1 MSRVVVN
8 EIQAKVGN
16 DISFNDAAK
25 IDTLKGK
32 TTAGSI
38 TVQGEGNATTSLQ
51 QGLAKVWC
59 AYRGNGEALNDSLN
73 VSGLTDHANGD
84 DTHSFTNN
92 MAHTNY
98 CYSGS
103 VLCEY
108 ASPGNATYTLNT
120 KEDVNRANGY
130 RATGSHRL
138 QASYT
143 NASQHFVTGDWGAQD
158 GENTAV
164 THGDLA

>member
-1 MSRVVVN
+1 MSKLVVSTIETQN
-8 EIQAKVGN
+8 IKF
-16 DISFNDAAK
+16 DSD
-25 IDTLKGK
+25 
-32 TTAGSI
+32 TTAFTIGSDGGI
-38 TVQGEGNATTSLQ
+38 KAEGTNTTSLQ
-51 QGLAKVWC
+51 NGLAKVWC

-158 GENTAV
+158 GENTAI

>member
-1 MSRVVVN
+1 MSRLIVSSIETQN
-8 EIQAKVGN
+8 IKF
-16 DISFNDAAK
+16 DSD
-25 IDTLKGK
+25 
-32 TTAGSI
+32 TTAFTIGSDGGI
-38 TVQGEGNATTSLQ
+38 KAEGTNTTSLQ
-51 QGLAKVWC
+51 NGLAKVWC

-108 ASPGNATYTLNT
+108 VILRDQMAL
-120 KEDVNRANGY
+120 
-130 RATGSHRL
+130 
-138 QASYT
+138 
-143 NASQHFVTGDWGAQD
+143 
-158 GENTAV
+158 
-164 THGDLA
+164 